1 MRSSL
6 PKIESLYLTETLL
19 DMPLAEL
26 IAQHSATLTPSERRV
41 AEMLLQQPQLVAF
54 GTVADLANAA
64 EAGVATVVRL
74 SSKLGFSG
82 FSALQSALQQSMASQ
97 LLPAAVRIKEHSNSS
112 VSQQMQLEIHNIQ
125 QTLERLDGAVL
136 EAVIE
141 RLSQIKSSVALLS
154 GNASAGVAQQFIE
167 DLSALRPNVQYLS
180 GNPVQVGR
188 SIAQLGAN
196 DVLLVLDLRRYDA
209 WLIHAVKMAHE
220 QGVRI
225 IAIADSVLS
234 PLAQYAEFTLIV
246 AAAGAGPFD
255 SHVGTLALFNVIN
268 AGVAQRLKSSASQRL
283 ERSENAW
290 HGANLL
296 VER

>member
-125 QTLERLDGAVL
+125 QTLERLDGVVL

-167 DLSALRPNVQYLS
+167 DLSRVSPYKSGAALLS
-180 GNPVQVGR
+180 WVPMTFYWCW
-188 SIAQLGAN
+188 IY
-196 DVLLVLDLRRYDA
+196 DVT
-209 WLIHAVKMAHE
+209 M
-220 QGVRI
+220 
-225 IAIADSVLS
+225 
-234 PLAQYAEFTLIV
+234 
-246 AAAGAGPFD
+246 
-255 SHVGTLALFNVIN
+255 
-268 AGVAQRLKSSASQRL
+268 
-283 ERSENAW
+283 
-290 HGANLL
+290 HG
-296 VER
+296 